1 MPAQWTANLIGK
13 MHLNGIK
20 RKDLA
25 AQLGLHEKYVIMVLN
40 GKKEPPN
47 AEERF
52 ADWMEKFCARK
63 WNSDF
68 SIEMSRS
75 AREIIKYFCKK

>member
-1 MPAQWTANLIGK
+1 MPAQWTADLIGK
-13 MHLNGIK
+13 THLNGIK

-40 GKKEPPN
+40 GKKKPPN

-52 ADWMEKFCARK
+52 NAALD
-63 WNSDF
+63 
-68 SIEMSRS
+68 
-75 AREIIKYFCKK
+75 EILAAKAVG

>member
-1 MPAQWTANLIGK
+1 MGEMLA
-13 MHLNGIK
+13 K
-20 RKDLA
+20 RQKIEDKA
-25 AQLGLHEKYVIMVLN
+25 Y
-40 GKKEPPN
+40 
-47 AEERF
+47 F
-52 ADWMEKFCARK
+52 ADWIEKFCARK